1 MSRQR
6 LGKSTT
12 LETPLRTAPGGIT
25 LDPSTLVGGEGASG
39 DAPTQNAQTQ
49 TQTVVGQTNGSG
61 SDKKKKSGTQSTG
74 FLGKFGAIELENK
87 GSVARDHLA
96 LGM

>member
-39 DAPTQNAQTQ
+39 DTQTQNAQTQ

-61 SDKKKKSGTQSTG
+61 SDKKKPGIQTVG

>member
-1 MSRQR
+1 M
-6 LGKSTT
+6 
-12 LETPLRTAPGGIT
+12 RTAPGGT
-25 LDPSTLVGGEGASG
+25 TSDPSTLAGEGDSG
-39 DAPTQNAQTQ
+39 DTSTQNAQTQ
-49 TQTVVGQTNGSG
+49 TAIGQTNGSG
-61 SDKKKKSGTQSTG
+61 SDKKKPGIQTVG

>member
-6 LGKSTT
+6 LGKSTP
-12 LETPLRTAPGGIT
+12 ETPLRTAPSGIT
-25 LDPSTLVGGEGASG
+25 PDPSTLAAEGAR
-39 DAPTQNAQTQ
+39 DDTIQNGQTNTQ
-49 TQTVVGQTNGSG
+49 TAINQTNGSG
-61 SDKKKKSGTQSTG
+61 SSKKPGIRMG

>member
-6 LGKSTT
+6 LGEST
-12 LETPLRTAPGGIT
+12 LETPLRTAPGGT
-25 LDPSTLVGGEGASG
+25 TSDPSTLAGEGDSG
-39 DAPTQNAQTQ
+39 DTSTQNAQTQ
-49 TQTVVGQTNGSG
+49 TAIGQTNGSG

>member
-6 LGKSTT
+6 VGKST
-12 LETPLRTAPGGIT
+12 LETPLRMAPGGIT
-25 LDPSTLVGGEGASG
+25 SGPPDFGGDGTSG
-39 DAPTQNAQTQ
+39 DTSTQNAQTQ
-49 TQTVVGQTNGSG
+49 TATDQTTVSGSG
-61 SDKKKKSGTQSTG
+61 SDKKGSGIRTAG